1 MSWVIE
7 AGALEAELVEQADQ
21 QVGLGGDG
29 GVAVEGPLGVAVPE
43 QVVGDDA
50 VACGLDGRD
59 DVAPLVGPGRRAVDE
74 DDGLALAAIAVRE
87 PDAVDEQVPVEE
99 GHAG

>member
-1 MSWVIE
+1 VQDRDPLPDRAADVVGDE

-43 QVVGDDA
+43 
-50 VACGLDGRD
+50 
-59 DVAPLVGPGRRAVDE
+59 
-74 DDGLALAAIAVRE
+74 
-87 PDAVDEQVPVEE
+87 
-99 GHAG
+99 